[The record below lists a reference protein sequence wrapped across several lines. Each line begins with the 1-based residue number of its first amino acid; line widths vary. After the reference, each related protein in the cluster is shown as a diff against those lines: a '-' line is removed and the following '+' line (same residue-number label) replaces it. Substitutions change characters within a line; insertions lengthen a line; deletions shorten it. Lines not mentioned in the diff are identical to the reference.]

1 MGNAAAHMARGN
13 MSGRIAHMTCLVVEE
28 EVGLEL
34 AQKTALGQSAK
45 EHGLID
51 IDLPVHQRIERAL
64 MGRGAARRDQG
75 RAHAHAGHIGLLQ
88 PVQGGQQGLE
98 RAFGQRLGGLFQ
110 LMLLKSLQTLGLED
124 ALGLVKDYVWR
135 NASQNFHFRGK

>member
-13 MSGRIAHMTCLVVEE
+13 MPGRIAHMAGLVVEE
-28 EVGLEL
+28 EVGFEL
-34 AQKTALGQSAK
+34 AQKPALGQSAE

-51 IDLPVHQRIERAL
+51 IDLPVHQRIERAF

-88 PVQGGQQGLE
+88 SVQGGQQGLE
-98 RAFGQRLGGLFQ
+98 RAFGQRLGGFLH
-110 LMLLKSLQTLGLED
+110 LMLLESLQALGLED
-124 ALGLVKDYVWR
+124 ALGLIGNYVWR